1 MIDFIR
7 LFIRRN
13 TEKYMR
19 LTTLKIVT
27 RIEKKD
33 LTLTANNNGN
43 GLSLPQLDEKA
54 AVVATF

>member
-1 MIDFIR
+1 
-7 LFIRRN
+7 
-13 TEKYMR
+13 MR